1 MVDPDI
7 QWQSGVGSADHRKTN
22 KQVHILW
29 DADRTWNKMLKADVF
44 VFKKD
49 AVKAA
54 KAKAKKAKKAKK
66 TLAKKN

>member
-1 MVDPDI
+1 
-7 QWQSGVGSADHRKTN
+7 
-22 KQVHILW
+22 
-29 DADRTWNKMLKADVF
+29 MLKADVF
-44 VFKKD
+44 VVKKD